1 MKYMYLLSMQLNATY
16 ANKYAVS
23 SFSSETVNT
32 RTTPWEMSLSVFL
45 KLAKS

>member
-1 MKYMYLLSMQLNATY
+1 MKYMYRLSMQLYVTF

-32 RTTPWEMSLSVFL
+32 RTTPWEMSLSLFL
-45 KLAKS
+45 KLARS